1 MLFDL
6 PSCLP
11 YWWAQ
16 HTGKH
21 SAPINVNGDH
31 GESSPPRSNLWCS
44 LKSCFLTK
52 VSLSA
57 DTWRVV
63 FWEWGVSGACS
74 MQSNVPVLL
83 EYGADLLALA
93 RDAGVGRA
101 EEEWQRAE
109 KRLCLCCPC
118 YLLLP
123 PPAVFAQQLHT
134 CTPHPILAS
143 GLPLQKCHGNKLQW
157 GEGSFCAHSVPSS
170 LSRSLSLPVLTVRS
184 LGQGLCAPC
193 VSAEIGLIR
202 ECSGFA
208 LP

>member
-1 MLFDL
+1 MPFDL

-31 GESSPPRSNLWCS
+31 RESSPPRSNLWCS

-57 DTWRVV
+57 DTWWVV
-63 FWEWGVSGACS
+63 FCEWGWAEPAPC
-74 MQSNVPVLL
+74 NVPVLL
-83 EYGADLLALA
+83 ECGADLLALA
-93 RDAGVGRA
+93 RGAGVGRA
-101 EEEWQRAE
+101 GKEWQRAL

-123 PPAVFAQQLHT
+123 LPAVFAQQLHA
-134 CTPHPILAS
+134 CTLHPILAS
-143 GLPLQKCHGNKLQW
+143 GLPFQKCHGNKLQW
-157 GEGSFCAHSVPSS
+157 GGGSFCAHSVPAS

-202 ECSGFA
+202 EYSGFA